1 MIASLNGILTLIGKS
16 EIVLEVNGIGYILNV
31 SSKLITSLDKIG
43 SQLTLFTD
51 LQIKDDK
58 IVMYGFASS
67 NDQNMFKLLQTVQ
80 GVGPRAA
87 LSILSTLN
95 VDEIILAISSGDKA
109 MISRADG
116 IGPKVAGRITTEL
129 VEKVSNFNNSILNN
143 SFVKNLPN
151 TTKEKL
157 NFSKDND
164 SIDLSVE
171 VEDIISALVNLGY
184 SRSEVFSVVMKIK
197 NDTSLDTNK
206 DFTVSQIVPIALKK
220 LSGTIEWLM
229 KIK

>member
-1 MIASLNGILTLIGKS
+1 MIASLKGILTMIGKS
-16 EIVLEVNGIGYILNV
+16 EIVLEVNGVGYILNV
-31 SSKLITSLDKIG
+31 SSKLISSLDKIG

-67 NDQNMFKLLQTVQ
+67 KDQNMFKLLQTVQ

-95 VDEIILAISSGDKA
+95 INEIILAITSADKA

-129 VEKVSNFNNSILNN
+129 VEKVINFNNNTLNN
-143 SFVKNLPN
+143 F
-151 TTKEKL
+151 
-157 NFSKDND
+157 FSKDLPNIIQEKLSLNQDND
-164 SIDLSVE
+164 FKDLSAE

-197 NDTSLDTNK
+197 NDINLSTNK

-220 LSGTIEWLM
+220 LSGGIE
-229 KIK
+229 